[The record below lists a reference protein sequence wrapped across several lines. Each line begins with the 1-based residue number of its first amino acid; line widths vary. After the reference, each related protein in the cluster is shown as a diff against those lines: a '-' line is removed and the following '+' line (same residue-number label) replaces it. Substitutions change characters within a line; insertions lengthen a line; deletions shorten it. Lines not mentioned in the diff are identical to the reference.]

1 MFESLVERG
10 GRLPL
15 YVWSLGTSYAR
26 AGRTQEAR
34 ALLDPI
40 HGSNFPAIY
49 RAMSHFSLGE
59 TDQAFAALEQ
69 AVAQRA
75 DWMYSLGHQPFLAE
89 LRTHPRFQTILA
101 SMHLP
106 RDL

>member
-1 MFESLVERG
+1 
-10 GRLPL
+10 
-15 YVWSLGTSYAR
+15 
-26 AGRTQEAR
+26 
-34 ALLDPI
+34 
-40 HGSNFPAIY
+40 
-49 RAMSHFSLGE
+49 MSHLSLGE

-89 LRTHPRFQTILA
+89 LRTDPRFQTILA

-106 RDL
+106 RDW